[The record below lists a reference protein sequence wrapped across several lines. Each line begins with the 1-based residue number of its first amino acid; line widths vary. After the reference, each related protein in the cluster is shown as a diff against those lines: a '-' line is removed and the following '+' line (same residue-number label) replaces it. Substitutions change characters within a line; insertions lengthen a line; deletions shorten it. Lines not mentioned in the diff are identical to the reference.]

1 MLSESFKK
9 RLSELAGVKLQGE
22 LNNNFRLW
30 FKDSKVSKDGFPIM
44 VHHGTG
50 SKFKKFNL
58 KKTTQGIIWFTN
70 NKSAIESGDV
80 GAQGK
85 GHIMDLYVSMQN
97 PAGWEEYDKY
107 MLGQLKNMGYDGVLL
122 PDSETD
128 FSGFVFSPN
137 QIKSVM
143 NDGSWDLNDN
153 NIYS

>member
-1 MLSESFKK
+1 MLSESFKN
-9 RLSELAGVKLQGE
+9 RISELAGIKQPSE
-22 LNNNFRLW
+22 LNDNFKLW
-30 FKDSKVSKDGFPIM
+30 FKNSKVSKNGLPIM

-58 KKTTQGIIWFTN
+58 KKSTQGIIWFTN
-70 NKSAIESGDV
+70 NKSAIESGDI

-85 GHIMDLYVSMQN
+85 GHIMDLYISIQN

-107 MLGQLKNMGYDGVLL
+107 MLGQLKSMGYDGVILK
-122 PDSETD
+122 DREND
-128 FSGFVFSPN
+128 FTGFVFNPN